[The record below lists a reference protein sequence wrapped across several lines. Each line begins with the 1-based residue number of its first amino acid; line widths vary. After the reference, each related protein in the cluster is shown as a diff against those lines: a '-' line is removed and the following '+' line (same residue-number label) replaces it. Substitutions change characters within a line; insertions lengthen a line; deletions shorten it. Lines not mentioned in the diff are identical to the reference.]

1 MIFFMY
7 NRIGVMI
14 MKSVTIEL
22 ESEIDAWLESQASE
36 RNTTKAALVSNMLRY
51 NKRLS
56 DLVSMSDEEFDQI
69 IYG

>member
-1 MIFFMY
+1 
-7 NRIGVMI
+7 